1 MWTLISQNSR
11 SHSPSWF
18 SPKPKT
24 WLTKGQQKL
33 LKCTHLPLLSCDQHA
48 GIVSPFRWLH
58 KRTLALGF
66 TRRTLSH
73 KREELS
79 DPAQPSSTS
88 TEGSKEYPGAGIV
101 AEQLE
106 ATRQESWT
114 GHKQG
119 RNPAGSELPKLFFLL
134 QTPRICKWCDRTLLS
149 LHTPLEAE
157 QSIPLHFHLSWVEL
171 LTSVTVYYNKKDLMV
186 QNCKKGSSLA
196 IKKTFVSERIIK
208 H

>member
-1 MWTLISQNSR
+1 MYTP
-11 SHSPSWF
+11 PS
-18 SPKPKT
+18 
-24 WLTKGQQKL
+24 
-33 LKCTHLPLLSCDQHA
+33 PLLWPTHRHRLPFQMTLQENSCT
-48 GIVSPFRWLH
+48 GIH
-58 KRTLALGF
+58 N
-66 TRRTLSH
+66 RRTLRH

-88 TEGSKEYPGAGIV
+88 TEGSKEYPGAGIM
-101 AEQLE
+101 AERLE

-134 QTPRICKWCDRTLLS
+134 QTPPICKWCDRNPSASAHTTRGWAVYTSSFPLS
-149 LHTPLEAE
+149 LGRT
-157 QSIPLHFHLSWVEL
+157 